1 MPFWSISEGC
11 THHDCVKK
19 GCKFFFLNLD
29 QHASESS
36 DEDIAT
42 QL

>member
-1 MPFWSISEGC
+1 MTVSRKDVIF
-11 THHDCVKK
+11 
-19 GCKFFFLNLD
+19 FFFLNLD